1 MQRKKTSARR
11 SAQNKTVAKPVK
23 QKKAKPFSDVGEI
36 IGGAI
41 GKMFN
46 MDLSGAGRWL
56 GNGIGRVFGS
66 GDYTLAG
73 PMPDSNVLVNAAQI
87 PKFSTT
93 KATNVVCHREYL
105 GDVLSTTSFV
115 NMVYRLNPA
124 EDRTFPWLASI
135 AQSYQEYKF
144 HGLIFEFRPL
154 ITDFVTAGSPGF
166 VIMATNYNAAAPI
179 YTDKYEM
186 ENSEFAASC
195 KPTTNLVHGVECA
208 PSQTSLPLKYV
219 RADAPT
225 TEKQN
230 YDLGNFQIAT
240 NNPNLAADT
249 ILGELWVSYCVEFF
263 KPVLPKTLG
272 GIIGQAVVGRTNYTN
287 TSPLGLVGYLSR
299 STLDDFQIN
308 SGSGIS
314 FTANPGTYYQ
324 MQIIW
329 QGTAAG
335 NIVYPT
341 VTYVTGAVG
350 KNFYTPSIG
359 AFNNAFLFSPE
370 AGFNVATCSLCATFM
385 TVNAPQKIVAITI
398 TNSGTTN
405 LPLTGTVEII
415 ITKLDD
421 TLIEL

>member
-1 MQRKKTSARR
+1 MQRRKPSARR
-11 SAQNKTVAKPVK
+11 GAQNKAATKPVK

-73 PMPDSNVLVNAAQI
+73 PMPDSNILVNSAQI

-105 GDVLSTTSFV
+105 GDVLSTDAFV
-115 NMVYRLNPA
+115 NTVYRLNPA
-124 EDRTFPWLASI
+124 EDRTFPWLSSI

-154 ITDFVTAGSPGF
+154 ITDFITAGSPGF
-166 VIMATNYNAAAPI
+166 VIMATNYNAAAPVF
-179 YTDKYEM
+179 TDKYEM

-195 KPTTNLVHGVECA
+195 KPTLNLVHGVECA

-219 RADAPT
+219 RSDVPA

-230 YDLGNFQIAT
+230 YDLGNFQLAT
-240 NNPNLAADT
+240 NNPNLANGT

-263 KPVLPKTLG
+263 KPVLPKTIG
-272 GIIGQAVVGRTNYTN
+272 GLIGQAVSGRTNYTN
-287 TSPLGLVGYLSR
+287 TSTLGLIGYLQR
-299 STLDDFQIN
+299 STLDEFEVFDGNAFKFRAPA
-308 SGSGIS
+308 S
-314 FTANPGTYYQ
+314 TYYQ

-341 VTYVTGAVG
+341 ITYVQGATA
-350 KNFYTPSIG
+350 KNFYTPSPNQ
-359 AFNNAFLFSPE
+359 FNNAFLFSPE
-370 AGFNVATCSLCATFM
+370 AGFNVGTCSVTATFV
-385 TVNAPQKIVAITI
+385 TKNAQPQEVIVLVTGGGATL
-398 TNSGTTN
+398 

-415 ITKLDD
+415 VTKLDD
-421 TLIEL
+421 AMVEL